1 MDNESS
7 LTSTVAAISGR
18 NEDATIAK
26 MRNGGVNCSNG
37 LIGRIVNQNG
47 LVKNGIVG

>member
-1 MDNESS
+1 
-7 LTSTVAAISGR
+7 
-18 NEDATIAK
+18 

-47 LVKNGIVG
+47 LVKNSIVGWNGLVADW